1 MVIVFLGGGGMCLSE
16 HSNAV
21 VRYSGIYQ
29 IIKRSKT
36 KQVLHLIVK
45 FKHVS
50 VEFNYQRK
58 FYELITCI
66 LV

>member
-1 MVIVFLGGGGMCLSE
+1 MCLSE

-50 VEFNYQRK
+50 VEFNYKMK

>member
-1 MVIVFLGGGGMCLSE
+1 MCLSE

-21 VRYSGIYQ
+21 VRHSEIYLIQ
-29 IIKRSKT
+29 ISKRSKT

-45 FKHVS
+45 FKQVS
-50 VEFNYQRK
+50 VEFNYKMK